1 MAVSAIANTITD
13 GGVPE
18 KARSGEAFSQRR
30 PVVLRRRFQLRLVLI
45 ADQVLLELF
54 RSDNSEKYKH
64 LDKEL

>member
-30 PVVLRRRFQLRLVLI
+30 PVVLRRRVQLRLVLI
-45 ADQVLLELF
+45 ADFETEDVVRTLTCA
-54 RSDNSEKYKH
+54 SPPGS
-64 LDKEL
+64 